1 MQITATEL
9 RRNVY
14 RILDEAISSGVPV
27 EVVRKGQVIRLVP
40 EPVVS
45 KLDRLKKRNAFV
57 GDPDDI
63 IDINWL
69 DEWSEMR

>member
-14 RILDEAISSGVPV
+14 RILDEAIASGVPV
-27 EVVRKGQVIRLVP
+27 EVVRKGQVVRLVP

-45 KLDRLKKRNAFV
+45 KLDHLKKRNAFV

-69 DEWSEMR
+69 DEWNEMR